1 MSSCAKHVILSA
13 SEGSAPSETR
23 GSLPG
28 APSLTLP
35 GLVSKR
41 RTRTSLRSCG
51 ILRFAQDDMVG
62 RDDMAGQDA
71 MVGQDDMDNAHED
84 RARRRMG
91 ARGETQF
98 PLTRRGRASPLHVT
112 QPGTGVRCPATRTG
126 DINTGPKRNPGVG
139 RHQGGPS
146 GGTTHAGPRS
156 DHRRGISVPRT
167 GHPPQ
172 WGGILCGRPRTHTTR
187 PTCPYPLQRI
197 RHPRTND
204 ELLRE

>member
-1 MSSCAKHVILSA
+1 
-13 SEGSAPSETR
+13 
-23 GSLPG
+23 
-28 APSLTLP
+28 
-35 GLVSKR
+35 
-41 RTRTSLRSCG
+41 
-51 ILRFAQDDMVG
+51 
-62 RDDMAGQDA
+62 
-71 MVGQDDMDNAHED
+71 MDNAHEH

-91 ARGETQF
+91 AWGETLF

-126 DINTGPKRNPGVG
+126 DINTGPNRNPGVG
-139 RHQGGPS
+139 RHQDGPS

-172 WGGILCGRPRTHTTR
+172 WGGIPCGRPRTHTTR

-197 RHPRTND
+197 CHPRTND
-204 ELLRE
+204 ELLQNSDETKGANNMLKRYIRWILPLLVLTLIVAAMIVTHGAFAHAAAPHIYQYMWHS